1 MSRHLP
7 YGYRIENG
15 VCVINNEESGILKKL
30 FLSYL
35 EVGTLLGAS
44 DKSGFNTKSHAC
56 VKRILINKRYLGD
69 DYYPKIIE
77 KELFEKVNEKLK
89 EKENSRKGVP
99 SDEKT
104 YQDIIGFKIRKEE
117 KKILDPFELASY
129 RYSLIECEVKDGK

>member
-15 VCVINNEESGILKKL
+15 VCVIDDKESEILKKL
-30 FLSYL
+30 FNSYL

-56 VKRILINKRYLGD
+56 VKRNLINKRYLGD

-89 EKENSRKGVP
+89 EKHRKGKP
-99 SDEKT
+99 SKEKT
-104 YQDIIGFKIRKEE
+104 YQEIIGFRIKKEE
-117 KKILDPFELASY
+117 ENILDPFELAAH
-129 RYSLIECEVKDGK
+129 RYSLIECEVRDGK

>member
-7 YGYRIENG
+7 YGYRIENR
-15 VCVINNEESGILKKL
+15 VCVIYNKESEILKKL

-89 EKENSRKGVP
+89 EKHRKGKP
-99 SDEKT
+99 SKEKT
-104 YQDIIGFKIRKEE
+104 YQEIIGFRIKKEE
-117 KKILDPFELASY
+117 KNILDPFELASH
-129 RYSLIECEVKDGK
+129 RYSLIECEVRDGK

>member
-15 VCVINNEESGILKKL
+15 VCVIDNKEREILKKL

-89 EKENSRKGVP
+89 EKHRKGKT
-99 SDEKT
+99 SKEKT
-104 YQDIIGFKIRKEE
+104 YQEIIGFSIQKKE
-117 KKILDPFELASY
+117 KNILDPFELAAH
-129 RYSLIECEVKDGK
+129 RYSLIECEVRDGK

>member
-15 VCVINNEESGILKKL
+15 VCVIDNKEGEILKKL

-56 VKRILINKRYLGD
+56 VKRILINKRYFGD

-77 KELFEKVNEKLK
+77 KELFEKVNEKLEEK
-89 EKENSRKGVP
+89 EKCRKGVP
-99 SDEKT
+99 NNKKI
-104 YQDIIGFKIRKEE
+104 YQEIISFKIKKEE
-117 KKILDPFELASY
+117 KKISDPF
-129 RYSLIECEVKDGK
+129 

>member
-1 MSRHLP
+1 MSRNLP

-15 VCVINNEESGILKKL
+15 VCVIDNKEGDILKKL

-89 EKENSRKGVP
+89 EKPRKGKP
-99 SDEKT
+99 SKEKT
-104 YQDIIGFKIRKEE
+104 YQEIIGFSIKNKE
-117 KKILDPFELASY
+117 KNILDPFELAAH
-129 RYSLIECEVKDGK
+129 RYSLIECEVRDGK

>member
-1 MSRHLP
+1 MSKHLP
-7 YGYRIENG
+7 YGYRIESG
-15 VCVINNEESGILKKL
+15 ICVIEKEESEILNKL

-35 EVGTLLGAS
+35 EIGSLMRAANT
-44 DKSGFNTKSHAC
+44 SGFKANSHTS

-77 KELFEKVNEKLK
+77 KEVFEKVNEKLK
-89 EKENSRKGVP
+89 EKENSRKGAP

-104 YQDIIGFKIRKEE
+104 YQDIIGFKIKKEE
-117 KKILDPFELASY
+117 KKILDPFELAAY